1 MYIEAPPMVVAAP
14 APPMVVAAPA
24 PLLPPNT
31 APTVPVGGPFAV
43 FINLVVPAAPGMFPL
58 LSKTFFLL

>member
-1 MYIEAPPMVVAAP
+1 MVVAAPAPPLVVAAP

-31 APTVPVGGPFAV
+31 APLIGGPFMA
-43 FINLVVPAAPGMFPL
+43 FINLVVPAPGIIP
-58 LSKTFFLL
+58 